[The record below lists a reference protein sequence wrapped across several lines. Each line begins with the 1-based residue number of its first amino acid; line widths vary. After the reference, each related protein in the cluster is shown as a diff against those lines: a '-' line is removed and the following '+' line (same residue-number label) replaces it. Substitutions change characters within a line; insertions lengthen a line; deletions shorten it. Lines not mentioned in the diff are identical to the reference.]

1 MRADWSLVE
10 PLRRAGRRVVLAGG
24 ISASNIADAVA
35 TGADV
40 IDVNSSI
47 ETSPGVKSLAL
58 LDELLRAMVDGGG
71 GKV

>member
-1 MRADWSLVE
+1 
-10 PLRRAGRRVVLAGG
+10 VLAGG
-24 ISASNIADAVA
+24 ISASNITDAVA